1 MVLFA
6 NPLTTLKLR
15 QIAQQSIR
23 TAGWEAQMWNLHK
36 AKIHQFQPSCPF
48 HHSSQPHQTYHPQ
61 PLKTKVN
68 NCTVVFAST
77 VL

>member
-36 AKIHQFQPSCPF
+36 AKIHQFQPSVPT
-48 HHSSQPHQTYHPQ
+48 SPQ
-61 PLKTKVN
+61 LPATPNVSPTAPENKG
-68 NCTVVFAST
+68 
-77 VL
+77 